1 MNQYQDDGSVPMSR
15 GTSNRTYQSQ
25 DDYSDRKS
33 HNHTKSN
40 SRTSIKSGSSNK
52 NEELL
57 NFEEGYIS

>member
-1 MNQYQDDGSVPMSR
+1 MSR

-25 DDYSDRKS
+25 DDSDRKS
-33 HNHTKSN
+33 HNHTRSN
-40 SRTSIKSGSSNK
+40 SRTSIKGGSSNKILPVK